1 MIETR
6 GRVHDEVAS
15 VIDVLDALESM
26 IVNGRRMP
34 LTQNVLINED
44 EALDFIDRA
53 RSSLP
58 DDIKRANAIIE
69 RAREL
74 LEQAEE
80 AGRKVYDEARTVAE
94 QTVGGAREEAERNL
108 AGAREEAERN
118 LAGAREEAD
127 RLLGAAAERAAMLVS
142 DHAVTHAAE
151 ELARATAAEAA
162 DAAARYRADADA
174 YAREVLEG
182 VEGHLGHAAA
192 TVHKAVEALD
202 RTPAPAH

>member
-53 RSSLP
+53 RNALP
-58 DDIKRANAIIE
+58 DDLKRANAIIE

-94 QTVGGAREEAERNL
+94 RTVGSAREEADRTF
-108 AGAREEAERN
+108 
-118 LAGAREEAD
+118 AGAREEAD
-127 RLLGAAAERAAMLVS
+127 RLVSAAAERAAALVS
-142 DHAVTHAAE
+142 DHAVTRAAE
-151 ELARATAAEAA
+151 ELGRATEAEAA

-182 VEGHLGHAAA
+182 VEGHLERATA

-202 RTPAPAH
+202 RTPAPTR

>member
-108 AGAREEAERN
+108 AGAREEA
-118 LAGAREEAD
+118 D